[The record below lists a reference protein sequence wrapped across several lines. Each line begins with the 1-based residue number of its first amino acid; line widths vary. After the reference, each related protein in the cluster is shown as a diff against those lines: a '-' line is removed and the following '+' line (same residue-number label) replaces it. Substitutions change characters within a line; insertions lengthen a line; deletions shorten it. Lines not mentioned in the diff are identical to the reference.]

1 MLTALSVGLQ
11 ESKGS
16 VQETAMFYTISMP
29 FAVPFWDRKPVMF
42 GGQVVLYSH
51 RMSLASP
58 LRTESRLALT
68 GVGVFLVFGACMAA
82 LAGTTLV
89 WRGTV
94 LDKAWVLNEPAYQQL
109 SSAGRFV
116 GILFL
121 FLSAT
126 LMAAAVGWSKR
137 RFWGWCLAVGII
149 STQVLGDFVNL
160 ARGDFLRGGVGVV
173 IAGALLFYLLRST
186 VRSAFD

>member
-1 MLTALSVGLQ
+1 M
-11 ESKGS
+11 
-16 VQETAMFYTISMP
+16 QETGTFHTISMP

-121 FLSAT
+121 LLSAT
-126 LMAAAVGWSKR
+126 LVAAAVGWSKR
-137 RFWGWCLAVGII
+137 RFWGWGLAVGII

-160 ARGDFLRGGVGVV
+160 ARGNFLRGGVGVV
-173 IAGALLFYLLRST
+173 IAGALLFYLLRPT
-186 VRSAFD
+186 VRRAFHSATGSL